1 MLEYAVIAQVPE
13 APHREDY
20 ERPGSLQASV
30 FRCRHDQP
38 QSWTSQQRHIC
49 RLGADGHQGEVGVHI
64 VPYLA
69 REVTVGEKVKHSLI
83 YLITQWA
90 DRQTGWFSG
99 ACHSRRS
106 AVQQWFVAASHTK
119 ILHFKG
125 GPSSPDCIHS
135 GDLAMPANRAEYAD
149 FTMCCPTL
157 TTTKR
162 FDPLLGATEL
172 GHRRSK
178 LDKGIS

>member
-1 MLEYAVIAQVPE
+1 MQ
-13 APHREDY
+13 
-20 ERPGSLQASV
+20 SLRR
-30 FRCRHDQP
+30 F
-38 QSWTSQQRHIC
+38 QRHHIMRIMRDQAPFSVSVQARPAAVLNQSAKTFC
-49 RLGADGHQGEVGVHI
+49 RLGAHDHQGEVGVHM

-69 REVTVGEKVKHSLI
+69 TEVTVGEKVKHSLI

-90 DRQTGWFSG
+90 DGQTGWFSG

-157 TTTKR
+157 TTAKR

-172 GHRRSK
+172 GVDDRN
-178 LDKGIS
+178 